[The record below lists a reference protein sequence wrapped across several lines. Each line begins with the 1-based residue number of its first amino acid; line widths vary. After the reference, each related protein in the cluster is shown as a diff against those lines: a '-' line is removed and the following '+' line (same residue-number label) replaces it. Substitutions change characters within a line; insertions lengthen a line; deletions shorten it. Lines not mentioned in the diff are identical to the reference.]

1 MRRWWAESEA
11 FLLVERKGVDGRVKP
26 DHDEGDGRVE
36 RDEGDGR
43 VKRDHDEKMVGSS
56 PTVTGILGGM
66 F

>member
-1 MRRWWAESEA
+1 
-11 FLLVERKGVDGRVKP
+11 LLVERKGVDGRVKP